1 MSTAISLFFNGLHEV
16 LNVSTLLIGSLGA
29 LMGVVIG
36 ALPGLGP
43 SAGVALLLPV
53 TLKMNPDLALLM
65 VVSLYVGAS
74 FGGRISSILAN
85 IPGDSAAVAT
95 TFDGYPMTLKGEAGV
110 ALSIS
115 AFSSFIGG
123 LIGIIIAVLSG
134 NFIAR
139 FAIKF
144 GPPEYFAVML
154 LAIGATSLLAGKN
167 KIKGVIMTVLGLILA
182 MIGLDYV
189 SGQNRLTYGIIHL
202 ELGIDFLVIVMGM
215 FAVGEVL
222 RQIYDKTE
230 IVFRQSKFTF
240 KELIPEK
247 SVWKRVNLPVLRSSL
262 LGFVIGVLPGAG
274 ATPATF
280 LSYAI
285 EKRLAK
291 YPEDWG
297 KGAPEGV
304 ASVEAANNGASVGAL
319 LPMLSLGI
327 PGSGTTAVILG
338 ALIMWGFKPGPLLVM
353 QYPEMYWN
361 LFAALFMVNILL
373 LIMNVGFI
381 PGFVWILKSAQKY
394 FYPII
399 GCITII
405 GIYSINN
412 RLSDLI
418 IMMIIGLGGYYLRR
432 ASFPIGP
439 LVLSV
444 VLGPR
449 LEASLRQSLI
459 MSNGDFGILFTR
471 PISGTVLAVTFLL
484 WVFFIVKAL
493 IDFNYKQSLKK

>member
-1 MSTAISLFFNGLHEV
+1 MVTTISLFVNSLVEV
-16 LNVSTLLIGSLGA
+16 LNFSTLIIGSLGA

-53 TLKMNPDLALLM
+53 TLKMNSDQALIM
-65 VVSLYVGAS
+65 IVSLYVGAS

-123 LIGIIIAVLSG
+123 MIGIIIAVLSG
-134 NFIAR
+134 NVIAGY
-139 FAIKF
+139 ALKF
-144 GPPEYFAVML
+144 GPPEYFAVMVF
-154 LAIGATSLLAGKN
+154 AIGATSILAGKN
-167 KIKGVIMTVLGLILA
+167 KIKGIIMTMIGLILA
-182 MIGLDYV
+182 MVGLDYV

-215 FAVGEVL
+215 FAVGEIL
-222 RQIYDKTE
+222 RQIYNKTE
-230 IVFRQSKFTF
+230 VVFKQDKFKL
-240 KELIPEK
+240 KELFPEK
-247 SVWKRVNLPVLRSSL
+247 SIWKRVNLPILRASF
-262 LGFVIGVLPGAG
+262 LGFIVGILPGAG

-280 LSYAI
+280 LTYAT
-285 EKRLAK
+285 EKKLAK
-291 YPEDWG
+291 HPEDWG

-304 ASVEAANNGASVGAL
+304 SSVEAANNGASVGAL

-338 ALIMWGFKPGPLLVM
+338 ALIMWGFKPGPLLVT
-353 QYPEMYWN
+353 QHPQMYWG
-361 LFAALFMVNILL
+361 LFAALFLVNIIL
-373 LIMNVGFI
+373 LIMNIGFI
-381 PGFVWILKSAQKY
+381 PGFVWILKAAQKY
-394 FYPII
+394 FYAII

-405 GIYSINN
+405 GVYSINN
-412 RLSDLI
+412 RISDLI
-418 IMMIIGLGGYYLRR
+418 IMMIIGLAAYYLRR
-432 ASFPIGP
+432 ASFPVGP

-444 VLGPR
+444 VLGPK

-459 MSNGDFGILFTR
+459 MSNGDFGVFFDR
-471 PISGTVLAVTFLL
+471 PISGVVLVITFLIWL
-484 WVFFIVKAL
+484 YILITFFLRSKRKA
-493 IDFNYKQSLKK
+493 Y